1 MLTPSNLARRIL
13 LVIILVSVVL
23 SIYFYPQ
30 FPAQIASHWNARGDV
45 NGYMPKF
52 PGLFLMPM
60 LLSVLFVLFSIIPV
74 IDPLKANIRKFRE
87 YFEKFIVLLFAFL
100 LYIQLLTIIWNLGVR
115 FDMTLFIL
123 PALALLFFYI
133 GILMEKARRN
143 WFIGIRTPWTMSSDK
158 VWANT
163 HRLGSKLYKLVALI
177 TIAGLFFRQYALII
191 FIVSAVSV
199 TVITIVYSYIEY
211 RR

>member
-143 WFIGIRTPWTMSSDK
+143 WFIGIRTPWAMSSDK

-163 HRLGSKLYKLVALI
+163 HRLGSKLYK
-177 TIAGLFFRQYALII
+177 
-191 FIVSAVSV
+191 
-199 TVITIVYSYIEY
+199 
-211 RR
+211 